1 MVKSIPN
8 LKINGEGKL
17 DLSQDEKKEIRKFS
31 CRYFGD
37 FLPRETPS
45 TFEEDVR
52 LYKEMPNV
60 IGQKGENAVPV
71 IAHLYP
77 LAKLDSKARKLVR
90 DHCCSCLTETENY
103 LEDLYKLD
111 VKCNDLLRS
120 QAVNHFRG
128 TEAEIQKFKSLLATH
143 KFTFQ
148 RKLAQILPN
157 IRGGNKEESELPM
170 ILKENY
176 FSPFRTEVLNSW
188 VETKESQVEII
199 LQYTSYLPQIKLAS
213 KTELKSMIMNPSHSQ
228 VLCFTILIPKS
239 DSLLIN
245 MSKYFKEEDHTSDLD
260 FTDENSK
267 FPLKMTENESSMM
280 EKARNFRNFFD
291 NNKENND
298 FCFFVAEDVS
308 DSNEL
313 QAKIRYYNNG
323 ELLNGDF
330 AIPSAPRK
338 ICVDNSEIT
347 HESILVQWEKPLHG
361 ASNIDQYKIVCE
373 DTTGNKPPIIQH
385 ADSNVTSHCIR
396 GLIPVSIQSVANLE
410 LVLRAK

>member
-1 MVKSIPN
+1 MANGLSEEPLSIPTLGRPFDLGTLYDCRSDKVLQGITLWDQKTLDRKKVQKHESADFEIITSDTFEDKSSPLDINSGLKLSFLGGMLDVSGSGKYLNDRKCSNHVVRVTLKYKCTTKTETMTMKQLGKGKIEHRKVFYYCSATHVVTGITYGGNAFFVLEKELYANSFNKNVRGNLHGMVKSIPN

-17 DLSQDEKKEIRKFS
+17 DLSEDEKKEIRKFS

-111 VKCNDLLRS
+111 VKSNDLLRS

-157 IRGGNKEESELPM
+157 IRGGNKEESEVPM
-170 ILKENY
+170 ILKKKQKK
-176 FSPFRTEVLNSW
+176 FLHFG
-188 VETKESQVEII
+188 
-199 LQYTSYLPQIKLAS
+199 
-213 KTELKSMIMNPSHSQ
+213 LKPSTAGWKH
-228 VLCFTILIPKS
+228 K
-239 DSLLIN
+239 
-245 MSKYFKEEDHTSDLD
+245 
-260 FTDENSK
+260 
-267 FPLKMTENESSMM
+267 
-280 EKARNFRNFFD
+280 KA
-291 NNKENND
+291 K
-298 FCFFVAEDVS
+298 
-308 DSNEL
+308 
-313 QAKIRYYNNG
+313 
-323 ELLNGDF
+323 
-330 AIPSAPRK
+330 
-338 ICVDNSEIT
+338 
-347 HESILVQWEKPLHG
+347 
-361 ASNIDQYKIVCE
+361 
-373 DTTGNKPPIIQH
+373 
-385 ADSNVTSHCIR
+385 
-396 GLIPVSIQSVANLE
+396 
-410 LVLRAK
+410 